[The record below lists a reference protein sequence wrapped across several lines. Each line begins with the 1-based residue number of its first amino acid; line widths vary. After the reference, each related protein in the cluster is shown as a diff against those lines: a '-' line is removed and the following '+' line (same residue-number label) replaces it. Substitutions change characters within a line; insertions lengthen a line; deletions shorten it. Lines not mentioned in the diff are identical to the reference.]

1 MSTELTEP
9 TAESVQLSKTLA
21 EMQSFDEHDTAE
33 VSIPWRSGSTAT
45 PTPTALLFATQGC
58 CQLADTAFKQSHFDV
73 AFALV
78 RAGESPACR

>member
-9 TAESVQLSKTLA
+9 TTESVQLSKTLA
-21 EMQSFDEHDTAE
+21 EMQSLDEHGTAE
-33 VSIPWRSGSTAT
+33 VSIPWRQRLYCHTH
-45 PTPTALLFATQGC
+45 TALLFATQGC

>member
-1 MSTELTEP
+1 MAQRLYCHT
-9 TAESVQLSKTLA
+9 
-21 EMQSFDEHDTAE
+21 H
-33 VSIPWRSGSTAT
+33 
-45 PTPTALLFATQGC
+45 TALLFATQGC